1 MKDDRKR
8 IKGRQD
14 FCLKFLAC
22 NEISFWIVFAF
33 SRSLLSVIQG
43 GNVFRNF
50 PTPLLFEFNSASAAA
65 FTASNSDSF
74 FTHVV
79 DCVIDKK

>member
-1 MKDDRKR
+1 MKDDLKR

-33 SRSLLSVIQG
+33 SRNLLSVIQG